1 MSNPILF
8 AGTTPLLRTKQK
20 NYTSSKIGPNG
31 FNPGYISGTQ
41 ATPPESCPPPPR
53 SGPADSG
60 TSAPG
65 ASAGSGD
72 NTLEASTPFL
82 KEIILKEKQA
92 VEKLLA
98 NAAKISPMADFIVKR
113 EEASDA
119 AFETA
124 EPVSIPGPSKTLQGI
139 ALFFFFGTYMV
150 LLIVLTT
157 YIHTTMND
165 IYKTGM
171 VIGIFLIGG
180 AIILS
185 LLVRLG

>member
-1 MSNPILF
+1 MASNLF
-8 AGTTPLLRTKQK
+8 SKSGPNEALLQTKRK
-20 NYTSSKIGPNG
+20 NYTSSKVGPNG
-31 FNPGYISGTQ
+31 FNPGYISGTEP
-41 ATPPESCPPPPR
+41 TPEESCPTPT
-53 SGPADSG
+53 SGPTVATATSG
-60 TSAPG
+60 APG
-65 ASAGSGD
+65 GSGG
-72 NTLEASTPFL
+72 NTLEPSTPFI
-82 KEIILKEKQA
+82 KEIITKEKQT

-124 EPVSIPGPSKTLQGI
+124 EPISIPGPSKTLQGI

>member
-8 AGTTPLLRTKQK
+8 AGTTPLLGTKEK
-20 NYTSSKIGPNG
+20 NYRSSKIGPNG

-41 ATPPESCPPPPR
+41 ATPPESCPPPT
-53 SGPADSG
+53 SGAGASG
-60 TSAPG
+60 TTGPTNT
-65 ASAGSGD
+65 AGT
-72 NTLEASTPFL
+72 NNIEPSTPRPFL
-82 KEIILKEKQA
+82 KEIITKEKQA

-98 NAAKISPMADFIVKR
+98 NAAKISPMADLIVKR

-157 YIHTTMND
+157 YIHTTLND

-171 VIGIFLIGG
+171 VIGIFLIGA

>member
-8 AGTTPLLRTKQK
+8 AGTTPLLGTKEK
-20 NYTSSKIGPNG
+20 NYTSSKVGPNG

-41 ATPPESCPPPPR
+41 ATPPESCPPPT
-53 SGPADSG
+53 SGAGASG
-60 TSAPG
+60 TTG
-65 ASAGSGD
+65 ASGTAGT
-72 NTLEASTPFL
+72 NNIEPSTPRPFL
-82 KEIILKEKQA
+82 KEIITKEKQA

-98 NAAKISPMADFIVKR
+98 NAAKISPMADLIVKR

-157 YIHTTMND
+157 YIHTTLND

-171 VIGIFLIGG
+171 VIGIFVIGA

>member
-1 MSNPILF
+1 MSYNLF
-8 AGTTPLLRTKQK
+8 STSGLLKAKQK
-20 NYTSSKIGPNG
+20 NYTSSKVGPNG
-31 FNPGYISGTQ
+31 FNPGYISGTT
-41 ATPPESCPPPPR
+41 ATPPESCPTPTTATPATAAATTSS
-53 SGPADSG
+53 SGN
-60 TSAPG
+60 
-65 ASAGSGD
+65 
-72 NTLEASTPFL
+72 NTLEPSTPFL
-82 KEIILKEKQA
+82 KEIIIKEKQT

-98 NAAKISPMADFIVKR
+98 NAAKISPMADLIVKR

-157 YIHTTMND
+157 YIHTTLND

-171 VIGIFLIGG
+171 VIGIFLIGA